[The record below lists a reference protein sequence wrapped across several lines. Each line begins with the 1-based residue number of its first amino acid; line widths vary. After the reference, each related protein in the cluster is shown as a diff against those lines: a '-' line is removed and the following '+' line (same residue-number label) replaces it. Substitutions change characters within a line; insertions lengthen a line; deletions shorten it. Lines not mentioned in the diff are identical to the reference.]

1 MFNTPGFIYFYVM
14 SLIDKLVKKF
24 DSENI
29 IKFSEKDS
37 FSAMK
42 SWVHTGSPTLD
53 FNLGTF
59 GFPTGIIEIAG
70 VSRGGKTTLALQAM
84 ANFQRENKDDAI
96 CVILSSE
103 NRDNKDYARRIGL
116 DVNNVLIVK
125 VTFVEEMFMLFKQI
139 IDEVNK
145 EYESMKNRKPK
156 FFFMWDSL
164 GATLSLNE
172 RDTLD
177 ENTAMLEK
185 KMSKGETLSELKHE
199 KIGVFAKEAK
209 KFTKFVLSLMYNNII
224 HFVILNHTYDT
235 ITGMGI
241 STKKSTGGTFIE
253 YLPTIRLQVSVKGME
268 RIGDEEVAQITKVKV
283 VKNDFGSR
291 KVTEIRIL
299 LGEGVILSL
308 EDIDYA
314 LECGILKLE
323 GKKKVSFMNGKLTW
337 SSPRE
342 FFNLYHDR
350 NKLLKVLHAK
360 IRKSMQS
367 DLLALKAKYNEEDDV
382 EEIEED

>member
-1 MFNTPGFIYFYVM
+1 MAG
-14 SLIDKLVKKF
+14 LIDKLVKKF

-70 VSRGGKTTLALQAM
+70 ASRGGKTTLALQAM
-84 ANFQRENKDDAI
+84 ANFQRENGDNAV

-103 NRDNKDYARRIGL
+103 NRDNKDYARRIGV
-116 DVNNVLIVK
+116 DVENVLIVK
-125 VTFVEEMFMLFKQI
+125 VTFVEEMFMLVKQI
-139 IDEVNK
+139 IDEVNRECDSK
-145 EYESMKNRKPK
+145 KIKPK

-172 RDTLD
+172 RDTLE

-185 KMSKGETLSELKHE
+185 KMSKGETLDELKHE

-209 KFTKFVLSLMYNNII
+209 KFTKFVLSLMYSNII

-241 STKKSTGGTFIE
+241 ETKKSTGGMFIE
-253 YLPTIRLQVSVKGME
+253 YLPTLRLQVAVKGME

-299 LGEGVILSL
+299 LGEGIILSQD
-308 EDIDYA
+308 DIDYA
-314 LECGILKLE
+314 LESGILKLE
-323 GKKKVSFMNGKLTW
+323 GKKKVTFLNGKLSW

-342 FFNLYHDR
+342 FFNLYHER
-350 NKLLKVLHAK
+350 NKLLKVLHNK
-360 IRKSMQS
+360 IKKSMQA

>member
-1 MFNTPGFIYFYVM
+1 M
-14 SLIDKLVKKF
+14 SSIIDKLVKKF
-24 DSENI
+24 DNENI

-37 FSAMK
+37 FSSMK

-59 GFPTGIIEIAG
+59 GLPTGIIEIAG
-70 VSRGGKTTLALQAM
+70 ASRGGKTTIALQAM
-84 ANFQRENKDDAI
+84 ANFQKENGEDSV

-103 NRDNKDYARRIGL
+103 NRDNKDYARRIG
-116 DVNNVLIVK
+116 VNVENVLIVK
-125 VTFVEEMFMLFKQI
+125 VTFVEEMFMLVKQI

-145 EYESMKNRKPK
+145 EYDSKKNRPK

-172 RDTLD
+172 RDTLE

-185 KMSKGETLSELKHE
+185 KMSKGETLDELKHE

-209 KFTKFVLSLMYNNII
+209 KFTKFVLSLMYSNII

-241 STKKSTGGTFIE
+241 STKKSTGGAFIE
-253 YLPTIRLQVSVKGME
+253 YLPTMRLQVAVKGME
-268 RIGDEEVAQITKVKV
+268 RIGDEEVAQISKIKV

-291 KVTEIRIL
+291 KTTEIRIL
-299 LGEGVILSL
+299 LGEGVILSQD
-308 EDIDYA
+308 DIDYA
-314 LECGILKLE
+314 LERGILKLE
-323 GKKKVSFMNGKLTW
+323 GKKKITFLNGKLSW

-342 FFNLYHDR
+342 FFNLYHER
-350 NKLLKVLHAK
+350 NKLLKILHTK
-360 IRKSMQS
+360 IRKSMQQ
-367 DLLALKAKYNEEDDV
+367 DLLDIKAKYNEESDAED
-382 EEIEED
+382 EED

>member
-299 LGEGVILSL
+299 LGEGVILSQ

>member
-1 MFNTPGFIYFYVM
+1 M
-14 SLIDKLVKKF
+14 SSIIDKLVKKF
-24 DSENI
+24 DNENI

-37 FSAMK
+37 FSSMK

-59 GFPTGIIEIAG
+59 GLPTGIIEIAG
-70 VSRGGKTTLALQAM
+70 ASRGGKTTIALQAM
-84 ANFQRENKDDAI
+84 ANFQKENGEDSV

-103 NRDNKDYARRIGL
+103 NRDNKDYARRIG
-116 DVNNVLIVK
+116 VNVENVLIVK
-125 VTFVEEMFMLFKQI
+125 VTFVEEMFMLVKQI

-145 EYESMKNRKPK
+145 EYDSKKNRPK

-172 RDTLD
+172 RDTLE

-185 KMSKGETLSELKHE
+185 KMSKGETLDELKHE

-209 KFTKFVLSLMYNNII
+209 KFTKFVLSLMYSNII

-253 YLPTIRLQVSVKGME
+253 YLPTMRLQVAVKGME
-268 RIGDEEVAQITKVKV
+268 RIGDEEVAQISKIKV

-291 KVTEIRIL
+291 KTTEIRIL
-299 LGEGVILSL
+299 LGEGVILSQD
-308 EDIDYA
+308 DIDYA
-314 LECGILKLE
+314 LERGILKLE
-323 GKKKVSFMNGKLTW
+323 GKKKITFLNGKLSW

-342 FFNLYHDR
+342 FFNLYHER
-350 NKLLKVLHAK
+350 NKLLKVLHTK
-360 IRKSMQS
+360 IRKSMQQ
-367 DLLALKAKYNEEDDV
+367 DLLDIKAKYNEESDAED
-382 EEIEED
+382 EED

>member
-1 MFNTPGFIYFYVM
+1 M

-299 LGEGVILSL
+299 LGEGVILSQ

>member
-1 MFNTPGFIYFYVM
+1 M
-14 SLIDKLVKKF
+14 SSIIDKLVKKF

-37 FSAMK
+37 FSSMK

-59 GFPTGIIEIAG
+59 GLPTGIIEIAG
-70 VSRGGKTTLALQAM
+70 ASRGGKTTIALQTM
-84 ANFQRENKDDAI
+84 ANFQKENGEDSI

-103 NRDNKDYARRIGL
+103 NRDNKDYARRIG
-116 DVNNVLIVK
+116 VNVENVLIIK
-125 VTFVEEMFMLFKQI
+125 VTFVEEMFMLVKQI

-145 EYESMKNRKPK
+145 EYDSKKNRPK

-172 RDTLD
+172 RDTLE

-185 KMSKGETLSELKHE
+185 KMSKGETLDELKHE

-209 KFTKFVLSLMYNNII
+209 KFTKFVLSLMYSNII
-224 HFVILNHTYDT
+224 HFIILNHTYDT

-253 YLPTIRLQVSVKGME
+253 YLPTIRLQVAVKGME
-268 RIGDEEVAQITKVKV
+268 RIGDEEVAQISKIKV

-291 KVTEIRIL
+291 KTTEIRIL
-299 LGEGVILSL
+299 LGEGVILSQD
-308 EDIDYA
+308 DIDYA
-314 LECGILKLE
+314 LERGILKLE
-323 GKKKVSFMNGKLTW
+323 GKKKITFLNGKLSW
-337 SSPRE
+337 SSPRD
-342 FFNLYHDR
+342 FFNLYHER
-350 NKLLKVLHAK
+350 NKLLKVLHTK
-360 IRKSMQS
+360 IRKSMQQ
-367 DLLALKAKYNEEDDV
+367 DLLDIKAKYNEESDV
-382 EEIEED
+382 EDEED